1 MSGKWVRGGER
12 SHPLPGVIVGVRPY
26 ELHGT
31 PYYAVLFRYD
41 ADPPDGAREARLSAD
56 MAYDAPRAGD
66 RVLIDA
72 VLGVVDRI
80 RRAGGA

>member
-1 MSGKWVRGGER
+1 MSRKFVRGGER
-12 SHPLPGVIVGVRPY
+12 ARPQPGAIVEVRPY

-31 PYYAVLFRYD
+31 PYYAVLFRSRRTLRRR
-41 ADPPDGAREARLSAD
+41 PGGAPLLRHDLRR
-56 MAYDAPRAGD
+56 PQPGD

-80 RRAGGA
+80 RRAEDV

>member
-1 MSGKWVRGGER
+1 VTGKWVRGGER
-12 SHPLPGVIVGVRPY
+12 ARPQTGVIVAVQPY

-31 PYYAVLFRYD
+31 PYYSVLFRYD
-41 ADPPDGAREARLSAD
+41 GDPPEGARQARLSAD
-56 MAYDAPRAGD
+56 MAYESPQPGD

-80 RRAGGA
+80 RRADSA

>member
-12 SHPLPGVIVGVRPY
+12 ARPQPGVIVSVRPY

-31 PYYAVLFRYD
+31 PYYSVLFRYED
-41 ADPPDGAREARLSAD
+41 DPPEGAREARLSAD
-56 MAYDAPRAGD
+56 MAYDAPQPGD
-66 RVLIDA
+66 RILIDA

-80 RRAGGA
+80 RRAETA